1 MGDFEKSLQNLDTNL
16 IYEQISKIEVP
27 LEMQSTYNRHY
38 IDQKIVECD
47 KALDLLDK
55 INTKVVRELTNYEI
69 RQSIVEEEINNKKR
83 NEFAN
88 NQDLLKKYATGK
100 ERESAIELLMK
111 DSMAEFNKLSRKILS
126 LRSLSGLIKT
136 KQSIIIKKM
145 RNIQD
150 QSRMMSDLI
159 KINVPLPDDKDTAKL
174 MKALG
179 GVEAL
184 ERSLEAEEGKEFIEQ
199 EEDVTVD
206 NKDTDTDI
214 TLESDPVP
222 SDVTQQEPKVSTS
235 TEVDTS
241 DLDLGNTDSKGS
253 SAIEPDSVSSEEES
267 QTSDGENPEGGEDSD
282 LDMDTVLDGL
292 DNISEG
298 DAPMD
303 IDSGPTNVAST
314 ADAEIEADTD
324 VSSDGNTSI
333 DIDQGSSTEVIGESS
348 AGTILEDIL
357 SEDVPVVTNKP
368 AKKSGQGEPSSKD
381 KSPKIA
387 PKEDTA
393 TIPGDVNIDNILD
406 DLSNF

>member
-1 MGDFEKSLQNLDTNL
+1 MGDFEKSLQNLDTNF
-16 IYEQISKIEVP
+16 IYDQISKIEVP

-111 DSMAEFNKLSRKILS
+111 DSMAEFNKLSRKILA

-150 QSRMMSDLI
+150 QSRMMSDLL

-206 NKDTDTDI
+206 NKDMDI

-222 SDVTQQEPKVSTS
+222 SDVTLQEPKVSSS

-241 DLDLGNTDSKGS
+241 DFDLGNTDSKGS
-253 SAIEPDSVSSEEES
+253 TVIEPDSVSSEEES
-267 QTSDGENPEGGEDSD
+267 QTSDGENPEDGEDSD

-298 DAPMD
+298 DAPVD
-303 IDSGPTNVAST
+303 IDSRPTNVAST
-314 ADAEIEADTD
+314 ADAEIEAATD
-324 VSSDGNTSI
+324 VGSEENTLI
-333 DIDQGSSTEVIGESS
+333 DVDQGSSAEIIDESN

-368 AKKSGQGEPSSKD
+368 AKKSGQGEPSSKE
-381 KSPKIA
+381 KSPKTA
-387 PKEDTA
+387 PKGDTA
-393 TIPGDVNIDNILD
+393 TISGEVNIDNILD
-406 DLSNF
+406 DLSNL